1 MKTKALYGLAFNTD
15 TALRSELCSY
25 IQFYNQERLHSS
37 LDYLP
42 PIAFERREARQSCV
56 N

>member
-1 MKTKALYGLAFNTD
+1 MTSRCATHRAT
-15 TALRSELCSY
+15 LRSELRSY
-25 IQFYNQERLHSS
+25 IQFYNQERLHSA

-42 PIAFERREARQSCV
+42 PVAFERREARQSCV

>member
-1 MKTKALYGLAFNTD
+1 MKTEALYGLTFDTD
-15 TALRSELCSY
+15 NALRIELRSY
-25 IQFYNQERLHSS
+25 IQFYNQERLHSA

-42 PIAFERREARQSCV
+42 PVAFERRQAQQSCV